1 MSVDITFF
9 GRERRNNSLRKSV
22 KNRRSIVKTMLD
34 SNSPLSIRE
43 ISNKADVPYAV
54 TFDTIQNF
62 VKSGFVASKLI
73 ALYKA
78 RKDSKYEL
86 TKSGKMIALV
96 VNVDENRVL
105 GNRRTELQN
114 IFQPERGT
122 DALNLFTNTVMLN
135 AINHGLDN
143 FVLRFLRNT
152 IEFLESLS
160 EPANPL
166 RLAEKAVGEALPSEI
181 KALKDSIV
189 QALSSL
195 SELDKD
201 VVVQYY
207 RNATIQMLFGH
218 AMQSHDLKIQRLAT
232 MSQRDQD
239 GIYIPFKCKCDYM
252 NDQLYVKMED
262 VLVKIFTGGWE
273 CPSCLRIVSDKQTK
287 IRNNENPKI
296 QLHSR

>member
-1 MSVDITFF
+1 M
-9 GRERRNNSLRKSV
+9 
-22 KNRRSIVKTMLD
+22 TMLD

-73 ALYKA
+73 AQYKA
-78 RKDSKYEL
+78 RKDFKYEL
-86 TKSGKMIALV
+86 TKGGKMVALV

-122 DALNLFTNTVMLN
+122 DALTLFTSTVMLN
-135 AINHGLDN
+135 AINRGLDN
-143 FVLRFLRNT
+143 YVLRFLRNT

-166 RLAEKAVGEALPSEI
+166 RMAEKAVGESLPSEV
-181 KALKDSIV
+181 KTLKDSVI
-189 QALSSL
+189 QALYSL
-195 SELDKD
+195 SESDKET
-201 VVVQYY
+201 VVQYY
-207 RNATIQMLFGH
+207 RNTIIQMLFAQ
-218 AMQSHDLKIQRLAT
+218 AMQSHNLKLQRLAT
-232 MSQRDQD
+232 MSQKDSD
-239 GIYIPFKCKCDYM
+239 GIYIPFQCKCDYM

-262 VLVKIFTGGWE
+262 IIIKIFTGGWE
-273 CPSCLRIVSDKQTK
+273 CPSCCRIISDQQTA
-287 IRNNENPKI
+287 IRNIRNPKI
-296 QLHSR
+296 QLHTK